1 MDTVPSIERQRAF
14 YDDRWSQETY
24 AVHVKL
30 QRCVAI
36 LNSLEGLQLTSPKML
51 DLGCGTG
58 WLTSI
63 LGRFGPTTG
72 VDLSPVAIQKAQALY
87 PDVRFMAADLSSE
100 TINETYD
107 VIVSHEV
114 IEHLEDQKHYLDLVA
129 QFLNP
134 GGHVILTTPNA
145 WNLEHW
151 KQEDLTG
158 LQPVENWLTR
168 KKLKFLL
175 EPQFRIV
182 RLTTIIVGYG
192 SCGIF
197 RIVNSAKL
205 ASILRSLRML
215 KWYERIQE
223 YVGFGLHLIVV
234 AQRR

>member
-1 MDTVPSIERQRAF
+1 MDTVPSIELQRAF

-36 LNSLEGLQLTSPKML
+36 LNCLEGLQLTSPKML

-114 IEHLEDQKHYLDLVA
+114 IEHLEDQKYYLNLVA
-129 QFLNP
+129 RFLNP
-134 GGHVILTTPNA
+134 GGYLILTTPNA

-151 KQEDLTG
+151 KPEALTE

-168 KKLKFLL
+168 RKLKFLL
-175 EPQFRIV
+175 KPQFCIV
-182 RLTTIIVGYG
+182 RLTTIILGYG
-192 SCGIF
+192 SLGIF
-197 RIVNSAKL
+197 RIVNSTKL
-205 ASILRSLRML
+205 AAILRAFRML
-215 KWYERIQE
+215 EWYERVLQRI
-223 YVGFGLHLIVV
+223 GFGLHLIVV
-234 AQRR
+234 ARRR